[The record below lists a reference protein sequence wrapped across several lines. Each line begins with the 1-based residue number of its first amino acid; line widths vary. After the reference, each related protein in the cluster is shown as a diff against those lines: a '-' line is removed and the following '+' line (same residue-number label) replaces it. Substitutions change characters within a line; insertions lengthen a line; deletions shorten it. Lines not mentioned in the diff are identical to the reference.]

1 MSFPWSK
8 GSTLVA
14 TELNQ
19 AIVDRV
25 AKAGDTMTGPLVLSG
40 APTSNLQAATKQYV
54 DSGVGAIIVPPVP
67 RLTTLIGPFSLPG
80 GVITETDLCSYT
92 LPANALAIDG
102 QILRITAWGTAAN
115 HSALREARVY
125 FGAANVGFSS
135 IAGSAAVVNWQ
146 IIGVVAR
153 LGATSQT
160 TMFSGD
166 NGLNN
171 TSVTRIT
178 TQTSP
183 TETLSGPIVI
193 KATGKTNTAQAGDVI
208 VTAMTVELLQ

>member
-92 LPANALAIDG
+92 LPANTLAVDG
-102 QILRITAWGTAAN
+102 QVLRITAWGTAAN
-115 HSALREARVY
+115 HSASREARVY

-135 IAGSAAVVNWQ
+135 IAGSAAVINWQ
-146 IIGVVAR
+146 IIGVIVR
-153 LGATSQT
+153 LGAASQT
-160 TMFSGD
+160 TMFAGD
-166 NGLNN
+166 NGQNSI
-171 TSVTRIT
+171 TVTRIS

-183 TETLSGPIVI
+183 TEALNGPVVI
-193 KATGKTNTAQAGDVI
+193 KATGKTNIAQAGDVI
-208 VTAMTVELLQ
+208 VTAMMVELLQ